1 MNSKNIELKAANL
14 EMMKIRIIEAEKE
27 NLRIRSKTE
36 SDLIDSIRQI
46 IMEEAKKTYQENI
59 NHDN

>member
-14 EMMKIRIIEAEKE
+14 EIMKIRIIEAEKE

-36 SDLIDSIRQI
+36 SELVDSIRQI
-46 IMEEAKKTYQENI
+46 IMEEAKKTYQENT
-59 NHDN
+59 

>member
-1 MNSKNIELKAANL
+1 MNSKNIELRATNL

-36 SDLIDSIRQI
+36 SDLVDYIRQI
-46 IMEEAKKTYQENI
+46 IMEEAKKTYQEN
-59 NHDN
+59 N

>member
-36 SDLIDSIRQI
+36 SELIDSIRQI
-46 IMEEAKKTYQENI
+46 IMEEAKKTYQENMKP
-59 NHDN
+59 

>member
-1 MNSKNIELKAANL
+1 MNSKKIELKAANL

>member
-14 EMMKIRIIEAEKE
+14 EIMKIRIIEAEKE

-36 SDLIDSIRQI
+36 SDLIDHIRQI
-46 IMEEAKKTYQENI
+46 IMEEAKKTYQENM
-59 NHDN
+59 

>member
-1 MNSKNIELKAANL
+1 MNSKNIELRATNL

-36 SDLIDSIRQI
+36 SDLVDCIRKI
-46 IMEEAKKTYQENI
+46 IMEEAKKTYQEN
-59 NHDN
+59 N